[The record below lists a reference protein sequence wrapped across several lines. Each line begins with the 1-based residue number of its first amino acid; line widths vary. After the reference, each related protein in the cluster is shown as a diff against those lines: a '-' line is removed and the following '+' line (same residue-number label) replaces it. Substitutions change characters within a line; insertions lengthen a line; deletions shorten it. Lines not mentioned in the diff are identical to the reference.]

1 MNGVLSFFEG
11 ITLLLV
17 VKGLIVVL
25 LLVYSVFALL
35 MMRQIAAMT
44 RAVTM
49 RDDYI
54 IRLLGVI
61 HFIFAILVLVI
72 AIILL

>member
-1 MNGVLSFFEG
+1 MNGVLGFFEG

-17 VKGLIVVL
+17 VKVLIVIL
-25 LLVYSVFALL
+25 LGVYSVFALL

-44 RAVTM
+44 KAVTM